1 MASRVD
7 AGLSGGSTA
16 RSAGSKT
23 LASPDAH
30 AGAQYA
36 PAGPQALTVS
46 DAAGIIAGVTV
57 QPAKHN
63 DIDREAWIDGSVA
76 AGVPAEYGETLRR
89 LTETIAS
96 GHGSRP
102 NGDVQHVAGVPPASF
117 ADFARRTAHAWARQG
132 A

>member
-1 MASRVD
+1 MSRLTVD
-7 AGLSGGSTA
+7 
-16 RSAGSKT
+16 
-23 LASPDAH
+23 
-30 AGAQYA
+30 
-36 PAGPQALTVS
+36 QALQLAVNYHQANRLTEAEAIYRQVLLVLPEHPE
-46 DAAGIIAGVTV
+46 ALHLLGVVTG
-57 QPAKHN
+57 QQAKHN

-102 NGDVQHVAGVPPASF
+102 TSDVQNVTGVPPTSF

>member
-1 MASRVD
+1 MTAPRPS
-7 AGLSGGSTA
+7 STPRTA
-16 RSAGSKT
+16 AAVAAAT
-23 LASPDAH
+23 LTSPDTH

-36 PAGPQALTVS
+36 LTGPEALTVS
-46 DAAGIIAGVTV
+46 DAADVIADVIGRPT
-57 QPAKHN
+57 QHN
-63 DIDREAWIDGSVA
+63 DIDPTAWIDGSVA

-102 NGDVQHVAGVPPASF
+102 NSDVRNVTGVPPASF